1 MSWLHFNK
9 TTISA
14 TLMQLI
20 KHSGCKLR
28 LQIRHGRPT
37 GVKNNRPW
45 LGSETTVR
53 GRKKWMSPRSEM
65 VGWRERSCCAL
76 SGGRRRVRWRRGG
89 RTISAGTG
97 AQDRRRSA
105 GYRSTLP
112 FFLHNDT
119 EARAERQVSQ
129 QNSRSVS

>member
-1 MSWLHFNK
+1 MS
-9 TTISA
+9 
-14 TLMQLI
+14 
-20 KHSGCKLR
+20 R
-28 LQIRHGRPT
+28 
-37 GVKNNRPW
+37 
-45 LGSETTVR
+45 
-53 GRKKWMSPRSEM
+53 RSEM
-65 VGWRERSCCAL
+65 VGWREGSCCAL

-119 EARAERQVSQ
+119 EAHAERQLGHTVDATVSWGHQ
-129 QNSRSVS
+129 GHDEQRTAAIIGAQLGYASLKNALSFSL